1 MTRQIHG
8 IVPPLVTPL
17 LQRNTLDRRGLQHLV
32 AEQLAA
38 GVDGLF
44 VLGTTGEGPSLSHQ
58 LRRQMIEATCD
69 LVSGRVPVYVGITD
83 TSLVD
88 AQELAGF
95 AADCGADAAV
105 AAPPFYFPA
114 GQTELRHW
122 FTELAKDLALPLL
135 LYNMP
140 SCTRISIELESLM
153 ALLDLQ
159 NVVGLKDS
167 SGDLNYLAAAI
178 ALVEKHRPGWPVM
191 IGPEA
196 LLQQAMQL
204 GAVGGVTGGANLCP
218 QLFTGMLTAIN
229 SQDSVAV
236 DQLQTIIDELQTLY
250 TFGKYGSS
258 YLKGLKCALELSG
271 ICSGL
276 LAAPF
281 DVFLPPERQRV
292 SQWLQEFSGRRFI
305 CPASDHNPSDHNNQ

>member
-1 MTRQIHG
+1 MKRQIQG
-8 IVPPLVTPL
+8 IVTPLVTPL
-17 LQRNTLDRRGLQHLV
+17 MQRNTLDRHGLRHLV
-32 AEQLAA
+32 AEQLTA

-58 LRRQMIEATCD
+58 LRRQMIEATCE
-69 LVSGRVPVYVGITD
+69 LVNRRVAVYVGITD

-122 FTELAKDLALPLL
+122 FTELATDLALPLL

-140 SCTRISIELESLM
+140 SCTRISIEPESLA
-153 ALLDLQ
+153 ALLDVQ

-167 SGDLNYLAAAI
+167 SGDLDYLAQAI
-178 ALVEKHRPGWPVM
+178 ALAESHRPDWPVM

-196 LLQQAMQL
+196 LLQKAMQL

-218 QLFTGMLTAIN
+218 RLFTQMLVAIKH
-229 SQDSVAV
+229 QDSAAV
-236 DQLQTIIDELQTLY
+236 DQLQNIIDELQTLY

-258 YLKGLKCALELSG
+258 YLKGLKCGLELSG

-292 SQWLQEFSGRRFI
+292 SQWLQQFSGRRFI
-305 CPASDHNPSDHNNQ
+305 CHASNHNNQ

>member
-122 FTELAKDLALPLL
+122 FT
-135 LYNMP
+135 
-140 SCTRISIELESLM
+140 
-153 ALLDLQ
+153 
-159 NVVGLKDS
+159 
-167 SGDLNYLAAAI
+167 
-178 ALVEKHRPGWPVM
+178 
-191 IGPEA
+191 
-196 LLQQAMQL
+196 
-204 GAVGGVTGGANLCP
+204 
-218 QLFTGMLTAIN
+218 
-229 SQDSVAV
+229 
-236 DQLQTIIDELQTLY
+236 
-250 TFGKYGSS
+250 
-258 YLKGLKCALELSG
+258 
-271 ICSGL
+271 
-276 LAAPF
+276 
-281 DVFLPPERQRV
+281 
-292 SQWLQEFSGRRFI
+292 
-305 CPASDHNPSDHNNQ
+305 